1 MLIDKIKKEANIKYP
16 DYYAI
21 FPTDI
26 SKDLKHVNTFVA
38 IANNAEI
45 IGWLTGLDVY
55 GLNIFYKTFYVDK
68 KYRDLGIGYYLIN
81 FCVKNHYLKYKEIPA
96 MCGISLKNPFAE
108 KFNST
113 FFNGVKKSITY
124 EFISKKNIFH

>member
-1 MLIDKIKKEANIKYP
+1 M
-16 DYYAI
+16 
-21 FPTDI
+21 
-26 SKDLKHVNTFVA
+26 A

-81 FCVKNHYLKYKEIPA
+81 FCVKNHYLKYKKIPA

-108 KFNST
+108 KFNFA
-113 FFNGVKKSITY
+113 FFYGVKKSITY